1 MKQFAVLGLG
11 TFGYS
16 LAKKLYELG
25 NDVFAVDKR
34 EDIIQSIADNTTYAV
49 VADISDINALRA
61 IGIGEVDCA
70 IIASSNDINV
80 SLMAAIN
87 LQELGV
93 KNVYAKAKDE
103 MQAKV
108 LKRLGVGKVIYPE
121 QEMGES
127 LAHSLTDT
135 SLMDLLFLDT
145 QHTVSE
151 IDSPKTWHDRSLI
164 DLNIRNEY
172 KLNVLAIRR
181 GEKTIVNPAASEI
194 IHPGDRIIVMGERS
208 MITKIVGK
216 KVSL

>member
-16 LAKKLYELG
+16 LAKTLYELG
-25 NDVFAVDKR
+25 NDVYAIDKR
-34 EDIIQSIADNTTYAV
+34 EDVIQSIADDTTYAV
-49 VADISDINALRA
+49 VADISDMNTLRS

-70 IIASSNDINV
+70 IIASANDINV

-93 KNVYAKAKDE
+93 KCVYAKAKDA

-108 LKRLGVGKVIYPE
+108 LKRLGVDKVIYPE
-121 QEMGES
+121 MEMGES
-127 LAHSLTDT
+127 LAYSLTDT
-135 SLMDLLFLDT
+135 SLMDLLALDKE
-145 QHTVSE
+145 HTISE
-151 IDSPKTWHDRSLI
+151 IDSPKAWHGHSLI
-164 DLNIRNEY
+164 ELDIRNAY

-181 GEKTIVNPAASEI
+181 GEDTIVNPAASEV
-194 IHPGDRIIVMGERS
+194 IHPGDRIIVMGERAEIS
-208 MITKIVGK
+208 KIVQK